1 MLLSHPRDDDLFE
14 QVTAHQARLVDA
26 GSRTIS
32 AARRALRKCYADADL
47 HRQTGVLIDG
57 AHTTVWFAYRDGRLS
72 PAMPPTRWWDGR
84 SVASA
89 SLRVSGQLTRAN
101 PEFRTLVG
109 LPPTASGT
117 EVLTDTVGPDLCNE
131 FKRLAR
137 MLART
142 DEVTGAIEIRL
153 PWGQRRPVEF
163 HARRSAA
170 TGDYDVELRSVKDR
184 DAALT
189 RAATALGLGAASSG
203 ERKKLLGQAMRR
215 ELGPGEGLGAQGHG
229 RWAVLV
235 LAGIVRLLI
244 RADGVEPTLA
254 YASHGALLGSHL
266 VPRDESVPIDMQ
278 ALTPSVVIQ
287 LPAQQIL
294 ELIQTEGPF
303 TRAVVDHAQA
313 LVGSTV
319 SELASRTSADLPQ
332 RLAREIALLSEV
344 YPSRGLIP
352 VTEQQLA
359 DGVGS
364 IRESVGR
371 TLGAFRRRGW
381 IATTSH
387 GLIVLDEGA
396 MRRSAKTDLVPTA
409 SLVAGTVA

>member
-1 MLLSHPRDDDLFE
+1 M
-14 QVTAHQARLVDA
+14 
-26 GSRTIS
+26 
-32 AARRALRKCYADADL
+32 
-47 HRQTGVLIDG
+47 
-57 AHTTVWFAYRDGRLS
+57 
-72 PAMPPTRWWDGR
+72 
-84 SVASA
+84 
-89 SLRVSGQLTRAN
+89 
-101 PEFRTLVG
+101 
-109 LPPTASGT
+109 
-117 EVLTDTVGPDLCNE
+117 
-131 FKRLAR
+131 
-137 MLART
+137 
-142 DEVTGAIEIRL
+142 
-153 PWGQRRPVEF
+153 
-163 HARRSAA
+163 
-170 TGDYDVELRSVKDR
+170 
-184 DAALT
+184 
-189 RAATALGLGAASSG
+189 
-203 ERKKLLGQAMRR
+203 
-215 ELGPGEGLGAQGHG
+215 
-229 RWAVLV
+229 
-235 LAGIVRLLI
+235 
-244 RADGVEPTLA
+244 
-254 YASHGALLGSHL
+254 
-266 VPRDESVPIDMQ
+266 PRDESVPIDIQ

-287 LPAQQIL
+287 LPAQRIL